1 MPTQT
6 NTSDYHSHLSA
17 SSTLIKVASN
27 PIAAATIANKF
38 HCTCFQHFGCLIQKF
53 ILLTS

>member
-17 SSTLIKVASN
+17 SSTLIKVASD
-27 PIAAATIANKF
+27 PVTAITIANKF

-53 ILLTS
+53 ILLIS